1 MQLNKDWRNKEQK
14 MWFKAFFLKI
24 LRRESICDKCGSVSL
39 RNSHC
44 NACQRYDDLLKIKRE
59 SEIVAKKELERRNWI
74 KTRDEFLN
82 NQNDCRR
89 Y

>member
-1 MQLNKDWRNKEQK
+1 

-24 LRRESICDKCGSVSL
+24 FRRESICDKCGSVSL
-39 RNSHC
+39 GNSLC

-59 SEIVAKKELERRNWI
+59 SEIAAKKELERRNWI

-82 NQNDCRR
+82 KQND
-89 Y
+89 